1 MRKWVFKAAVLGAAA
16 ALAPAGL
23 ALGDDQSIA
32 DQLNQQLTAER
43 EAGRLERFDVQMQVQ
58 DGVVQLYG
66 QLATAEQKSLVI
78 ETARRVP
85 GVRQVVNGLEVA
97 QANAVPATTNAP
109 AAAPILVQEE
119 GAAEYAIAPA
129 AAQQP
134 IPSVL
139 KPAPQYQPAPQYSV
153 AQVPMAAA
161 PSGIGM
167 GPVQGAPMPMNAGP
181 MNAGPMQAGPVPMYA
196 PSTMGAVPP
205 PCYDHPQMPN
215 YAWPAYAAAPNYA
228 AVTYPKQYSP
238 TAWPYIG
245 PFYPYPQVPLGWRHV
260 TMQWDDGWW
269 YLKFRDKRN

>member
-32 DQLNQQLTAER
+32 NQLNEQLTAER

-97 QANAVPATTNAP
+97 P
-109 AAAPILVQEE
+109 AAGAAQVHVQQE
-119 GAAEYAIAPA
+119 GSAEYAIAPA

-139 KPAPQYQPAPQYSV
+139 KPSAAPQYQM

-161 PSGIGM
+161 PSGIAM
-167 GPVQGAPMPMNAGP
+167 GPMHGG
-181 MNAGPMQAGPVPMYA
+181 GPMQAGPMHGPPMPMHGGPVPMYG
-196 PSTMGAVPP
+196 PSQMGAVPP
-205 PCYDHPQMPN
+205 PVYDHPQMPP

-260 TMQWDDGWW
+260 TLQWDDGWW
-269 YLKFRDKRN
+269 NLKFRDKRN

>member
-1 MRKWVFKAAVLGAAA
+1 MRTWVFKAAVLGAAA

-32 DQLNQQLTAER
+32 DQLNQQLTAQR

-97 QANAVPATTNAP
+97 PVA
-109 AAAPILVQEE
+109 AAAPIHVQQE
-119 GAAEYAIAPA
+119 GSADYAVAPA

-139 KPAPQYQPAPQYSV
+139 KPSAVPQYRM

-161 PSGIGM
+161 PSGIGV
-167 GPVQGAPMPMNAGP
+167 GPIQGGPMPGGPMPGGPMPMAGGP
-181 MNAGPMQAGPVPMYA
+181 MPGGAMPMQGGPVPMYA
-196 PSTMGAVPP
+196 PSTMGAPA

-215 YAWPAYAAAPNYA
+215 YAWPAYAAHPNYA

-260 TMQWDDGWW
+260 TLQWDDGWW
-269 YLKFRDKRN
+269 FLKFRDKRN

>member
-97 QANAVPATTNAP
+97 PVA
-109 AAAPILVQEE
+109 AAAPIHVQQE
-119 GAAEYAIAPA
+119 GSADYAIAPA

-139 KPAPQYQPAPQYSV
+139 KPSAAPQYRMAQMPP
-153 AQVPMAAA
+153 QVPMAAA
-161 PSGIGM
+161 PSGIAM
-167 GPVQGAPMPMNAGP
+167 GPVHGAPMPMQG
-181 MNAGPMQAGPVPMYA
+181 GPVPMHA
-196 PSTMGAVPP
+196 PSMMGAVPP
-205 PCYDHPQMPN
+205 PVYDHPQMPN

-260 TMQWDDGWW
+260 TLQWDDGWW
-269 YLKFRDKRN
+269 FLKFRDKRN

>member
-23 ALGDDQSIA
+23 ALGDDQQIA

-97 QANAVPATTNAP
+97 TTD
-109 AAAPILVQEE
+109 AAAPIHIQEE
-119 GAAEYAIAPA
+119 GSAAEYAVAPA

-139 KPAPQYQPAPQYSV
+139 KPSAQYQQYPQYQV
-153 AQVPMAAA
+153 AQVPPQVPMAAA
-161 PSGIGM
+161 PSGIAT
-167 GPVQGAPMPMNAGP
+167 GPVYGAPVPMN
-181 MNAGPMQAGPVPMYA
+181 AGPVPMYA

-205 PCYDHPQMPN
+205 PCYDQPQMPN

-260 TMQWDDGWW
+260 TLQWDDGWW
-269 YLKFRDKRN
+269 FLKFRDKRN